1 MDKKEEKKETK
12 KVTKKAASTK
22 KSTAKKSTVKKDTTK
37 KATTKKSTTPK
48 KTVTKKVTPKKEV
61 VKEEIKKEEVKIE
74 PVKEEVK
81 IETKPV
87 EVKEEPKIEEKV
99 QEEVKEEI
107 KKEEKPVVVKKK
119 SNAGLVF
126 LLILFMLIT
135 AGMTIFILFE
145 DKIMDFIKPSNKEET
160 KEVEKEKCE
169 PEIIK
174 EDTSNYQIIK
184 IESDKLEK
192 TQDNNVGTITVG
204 DKSYSVK
211 IGLKDEIDGIAKW
224 NIMLGDKQLSFINI
238 SYVAVLDDSFI
249 VIKGQSDGNTLSS
262 IEVYDKNLDK
272 VALGNYYNNVAN
284 AFSIISTSGQVL
296 NNVDVNVTANYE
308 DNVIDSKHMI
318 LALCTNPRNK
328 NNNNQDYVE
337 TLLTFDNGKVTEKEI
352 LVVENVFCSTQKRFN
367 Y

>member
-1 MDKKEEKKETK
+1 VDNKEKKETK
-12 KVTKKAASTK
+12 KETKKEVKKSTSKKKSTSPKKAVTK
-22 KSTAKKSTVKKDTTK
+22 KST
-37 KATTKKSTTPK
+37 PK
-48 KTVTKKVTPKKEV
+48 KIT
-61 VKEEIKKEEVKIE
+61 KEEVKKE

-87 EVKEEPKIEEKV
+87 EVKEKIK
-99 QEEVKEEI
+99 KEEI
-107 KKEEKPVVVKKK
+107 KEETKKEEPKVIVKKK
-119 SNAGLVF
+119 SSAGLVF

-135 AGMTIFILFE
+135 AGMTIFIIFE

-211 IGLKDEIDGIAKW
+211 IGLKDDTDDIAKW
-224 NIMLGDKQLSFINI
+224 NIMLGDKKLSFINI

>member
-1 MDKKEEKKETK
+1 
-12 KVTKKAASTK
+12 
-22 KSTAKKSTVKKDTTK
+22 
-37 KATTKKSTTPK
+37 
-48 KTVTKKVTPKKEV
+48 
-61 VKEEIKKEEVKIE
+61 
-74 PVKEEVK
+74 
-81 IETKPV
+81 
-87 EVKEEPKIEEKV
+87 
-99 QEEVKEEI
+99 
-107 KKEEKPVVVKKK
+107 
-119 SNAGLVF
+119 
-126 LLILFMLIT
+126 MLIT
-135 AGMTIFILFE
+135 AGMTIFIIFE

-211 IGLKDEIDGIAKW
+211 IGLKDDTDDIAKW
-224 NIMLGDKQLSFINI
+224 NIMLGDKKLSFINI